1 MVSRGFFFVGG
12 DWCPQA
18 DRRDQKKI
26 SARRFVRNFGVAP
39 FGTRGSR
46 VAGERGFDGGW
57 GAHPRTLGEIP
68 ETRLAAPVAAVVGVE
83 PGAASPAQLGKIGVP
98 LQHASAAV
106 ARSFRSLAPRDILL
120 ADLLRLG
127 AFVPRPKPHVVS

>member
-1 MVSRGFFFVGG
+1 MGG

-18 DRRDQKKI
+18 DRGDQKKYPLVDLFET
-26 SARRFVRNFGVAP
+26 SGSRAP

-46 VAGERGFDGGW
+46 VAGERGFDGGL

-127 AFVPRPKPHVVS
+127 AFVPRPKPHIVS